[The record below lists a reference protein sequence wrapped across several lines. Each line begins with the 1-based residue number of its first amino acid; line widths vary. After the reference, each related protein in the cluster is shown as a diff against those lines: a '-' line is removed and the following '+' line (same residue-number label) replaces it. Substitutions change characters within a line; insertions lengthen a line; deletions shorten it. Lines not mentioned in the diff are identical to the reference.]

1 MATQTIAKAR
11 TGKKRAAAPAAKT
24 ATPAALRR
32 EALTDAILRRSA
44 VDAYTEV
51 FRALSEPTRIE
62 ILSLIASCEDEY
74 PCTQL
79 ETVLPVTKSTIS
91 YHIKIL
97 SGAGLVQ
104 VRKEGRYYHYRV
116 RRNVIEYFLPGFL
129 DHLQADGERAELD

>member
-1 MATQTIAKAR
+1 MTTTTAPTKAPSR
-11 TGKKRAAAPAAKT
+11 GKRATAAPAKKKSASAL
-24 ATPAALRR
+24 ATR
-32 EALTDAILRRSA
+32 EEITENILRRST

-62 ILSLIASCEDEY
+62 ILSLIASCDDEY

-79 ETVLPVTKSTIS
+79 ERVLPVTKSTIS

-116 RRNVIEYFLPGFL
+116 RRNVIDFFLPGFL
-129 DHLQADGERAELD
+129 EHLADDRDD

>member
-1 MATQTIAKAR
+1 MSTTPSTKGPSRAKRTTADAR
-11 TGKKRAAAPAAKT
+11 AKQ
-24 ATPAALRR
+24 ATPAPSPLDEITADVLRR
-32 EALTDAILRRSA
+32 TT

-51 FRALSEPTRIE
+51 FRALSEPTRVE
-62 ILSLIASCEDEY
+62 ILSLIANCDDEY

-79 ETVLPVTKSTIS
+79 EQVLPVTKSTIS

-116 RRNVIEYFLPGFL
+116 RRNVVDYFLPGFL
-129 DHLQADGERAELD
+129 DHLAEDRG